1 MDAAMRLM
9 VFVILIASFLFPTT
23 GIVYAQHR
31 PTEDVLKKRM
41 SIWLKYAP
49 MCNGHPSKLH
59 EDTGAN
65 CNDGDMALF
74 SGLLCASGFRDAR
87 NALVGCDSVAASQDA
102 EGRWYRSPRR
112 KLDPTIDEYERKD
125 NIASFSPDMALGVQ
139 LYLLAS
145 RNVAQGNLWMKWLDE
160 HRPCWGGNEPD
171 CRLVDVRTGLEIRNA
186 RGLPRFC
193 TDSPGP
199 PQPNESEGDRVLR
212 LLRIDPRCSM
222 RPGDLAILGQTRV
235 GLSLYNVTQE
245 DRLACLQA
253 SAIANDFQERIKNL
267 DRMLNLTKWENIIAI
282 INGGLPYV
290 LGLACA
296 EGPTWI
302 RLNAEFNDKG
312 FSQHLVA
319 VSILQLRRLGIN
331 NELLRD
337 SAIRLAA
344 KQPQNPFYL
353 FLKNGKTEQVLS
365 KILQHCPKD
374 EAESKNS
381 KKSQWLWERESTETN
396 WKGTSSLWDCLFIGS
411 LWIQGG

>member
-1 MDAAMRLM
+1 
-9 VFVILIASFLFPTT
+9 
-23 GIVYAQHR
+23 
-31 PTEDVLKKRM
+31 
-41 SIWLKYAP
+41 
-49 MCNGHPSKLH
+49 
-59 EDTGAN
+59 
-65 CNDGDMALF
+65 
-74 SGLLCASGFRDAR
+74 
-87 NALVGCDSVAASQDA
+87 
-102 EGRWYRSPRR
+102 
-112 KLDPTIDEYERKD
+112 
-125 NIASFSPDMALGVQ
+125 
-139 LYLLAS
+139 
-145 RNVAQGNLWMKWLDE
+145 
-160 HRPCWGGNEPD
+160 
-171 CRLVDVRTGLEIRNA
+171 
-186 RGLPRFC
+186 
-193 TDSPGP
+193 
-199 PQPNESEGDRVLR
+199 
-212 LLRIDPRCSM
+212 
-222 RPGDLAILGQTRV
+222 
-235 GLSLYNVTQE
+235 
-245 DRLACLQA
+245 
-253 SAIANDFQERIKNL
+253 
-267 DRMLNLTKWENIIAI
+267 
-282 INGGLPYV
+282 